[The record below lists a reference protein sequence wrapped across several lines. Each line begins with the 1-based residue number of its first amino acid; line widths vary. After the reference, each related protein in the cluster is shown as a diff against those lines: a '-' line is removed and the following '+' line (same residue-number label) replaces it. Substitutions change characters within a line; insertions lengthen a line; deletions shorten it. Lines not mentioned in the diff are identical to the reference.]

1 MASCTK
7 LFILC
12 YLLLYPHYSIAF
24 DHVTIVNEDS
34 IDKEFDNNIY
44 QKNLFQPTSYLNAG
58 YGTLY
63 EHIGTVYQNVHT
75 HYLIVGMKI
84 PTHKDIPVSPQNAT
98 RKCFME
104 DNFRLTEWRSRA
116 YRQCRFFNGLFNQT
130 LLEGSYLYTKIFQI
144 LHSDIPALL
153 PNQEIRFLSEMEH
166 PLQEVE
172 HDHKTQNGTRSK
184 RSIDDYLTSAE
195 KHRLQTYWSK
205 YGEQLPSD
213 FDTMYASTDC
223 PSCRHKH
230 RDKRFISALLKGLNG
245 VTRGA
250 SIFGRLISSVKKIG
264 GYVFKGI
271 HGLFHHHK
279 VQAIYRAVNTFK
291 KYYSK
296 LKIGELFKFKAY
308 RDLHISKVSLYDKL
322 NKALHQYG
330 NNMNHKVFL
339 RYLREHGN
347 TTWHYDAYD
356 DFDNNWRIGFEMYFL
371 KQGKR
376 LSNLKDFT
384 HKIEHFV
391 QGLDML
397 STGRLSQTLIHPRR
411 LLTLLRKVVRDVTIK
426 NSQFVPLYTELY
438 HYYETHSVSFTNTD
452 QFLIIQIPI
461 FFINN
466 KQAPMD
472 LYKLHTVHVP
482 LDKDTYD
489 GKESKYTRLDL
500 KQNHL
505 AISKEEYIDLTQHQ
519 LNSCLKLHTDYLC
532 PNLRLTASTHV
543 LSCAAAVFQS
553 SPDDKL
559 IRSICKFTYF
569 EHFTPPPAVLETQ
582 DEILL
587 ANLPPKWQL
596 VCDNQIDRPIP
607 LDSAIYAIVNKNDL
621 CTCGISAQH
630 IFLYESMRTCT
641 TPDTSVTLYY
651 THNKA
656 LLAYDTSLNQQKD
669 KDDEQYSIKVPEYR
683 APDIS
688 YQKKSSTLDRSSD
701 LKARKKRNIPDTQT
715 RTTNVTVDDL
725 LSLSFPLSEAVDF
738 METGN
743 TFYIPSTKQVCKRPE
758 RISLPLTQSMDFY
771 FNVVTVINFLTSVI
785 NAIVLT
791 VCYRKR
797 KDLLSGV
804 VTVAMEALA
813 HPKET
818 QALQLSDD
826 VFTTDE
832 PVTLVNNGTTNTQ
845 TYSMSLMVL
854 IALLSMLI
862 TFLLYWIFVLLIQP
876 LMRKSNTCRYLFP
889 CSRRQNN
896 FLTPATDLFLD
907 IVHVNSGE
915 QIRVFL
921 TTITAPACS
930 LSFTGSVKISN
941 FKLSKKNLLTTLNID
956 WHNCLL
962 HYNDHVITLPQKG
975 TAFSF
980 QPNILTSFDRP
991 GPYNIQL
998 LARHMDALLQ
1008 VPHSSELDF
1017 VTASDV
1023 LSFPYRHPVNPT
1035 CPYQQVHDEVLNLMP
1050 LSNTPSASDPTLI
1063 DSAGQREH
1071 FV

>member
-1 MASCTK
+1 
-7 LFILC
+7 
-12 YLLLYPHYSIAF
+12 
-24 DHVTIVNEDS
+24 
-34 IDKEFDNNIY
+34 
-44 QKNLFQPTSYLNAG
+44 
-58 YGTLY
+58 
-63 EHIGTVYQNVHT
+63 
-75 HYLIVGMKI
+75 
-84 PTHKDIPVSPQNAT
+84 
-98 RKCFME
+98 
-104 DNFRLTEWRSRA
+104 
-116 YRQCRFFNGLFNQT
+116 
-130 LLEGSYLYTKIFQI
+130 
-144 LHSDIPALL
+144 
-153 PNQEIRFLSEMEH
+153 MEH

-172 HDHKTQNGTRSK
+172 HDHNTQNAMRSK
-184 RSIDDYLTSAE
+184 RSIEHFLTSAE
-195 KHRLQTYWSK
+195 MHRLQTYWSK

-213 FDTMYASTDC
+213 FDTMYASSDC
-223 PSCRHKH
+223 PSCHHRQ
-230 RDKRFISALLKGLNG
+230 RDKQFISALLKGLNG

-250 SIFGRLISSVKKIG
+250 SIFGRPISSVKKI

-291 KYYSK
+291 KYYHK
-296 LKIGELFKFKAY
+296 LKIGQLFKFKAY
-308 RDLHISKVSLYDKL
+308 CDLHISKVSLYDKL

-330 NNMNHKVFL
+330 NNMNHKIFL
-339 RYLREHGN
+339 RYLCEHSN
-347 TTWHYDAYD
+347 TTWYYDGYE
-356 DFDNNWRIGFEMYFL
+356 DFDKNWRIGFEMFFL
-371 KQGKR
+371 KQGKI

-411 LLTLLRKVVRDVTIK
+411 LLTLLRKVVRDVTMK

-438 HYYETHSVSFTNTD
+438 HYYETHSVSFTNTEEY
-452 QFLIIQIPI
+452 LIIQIPI

-543 LSCAAAVFQS
+543 LSCTVAVFQT
-553 SPDDKL
+553 SPDDSL
-559 IRSICKFTYF
+559 ICSICKFTYY
-569 EHFTPPPAVLETQ
+569 EHFMPPPAVLETQ

-596 VCDNQIDRPIP
+596 VCDNQINRPIP

-621 CTCGISAQH
+621 CSCGISAQH
-630 IFLYESMRTCT
+630 IFLYESMHTCT
-641 TPDTSVTLYY
+641 TPDASVTLYY

-656 LLAYDTSLNQQKD
+656 LLAYDTSLKQH
-669 KDDEQYSIKVPEYR
+669 KDDDARQYSIKVPDYR

-688 YQKKSSTLDRSSD
+688 YQKKSPDLERSSNV
-701 LKARKKRNIPDTQT
+701 KVRKRRNIPDTQVLSN
-715 RTTNVTVDDL
+715 NVTVDDL
-725 LSLSFPLSEAVDF
+725 LYLSFPLSEAVDF

-743 TFYIPSTKQVCKRPE
+743 TFYIPSTKQVCKRPAQVP
-758 RISLPLTQSMDFY
+758 LPLTQSMDFY
-771 FNVVTVINFLTSVI
+771 FNIVTVINFLTSVI

-791 VCYRKR
+791 VCYRKL
-797 KDLLSGV
+797 KDFLSGI
-804 VTVAMEALA
+804 VTVAMETLM

-826 VFTTDE
+826 ILTTDE
-832 PVTLVNNGTTNTQ
+832 PVTLVNNSTTDTQ
-845 TYSMSLMVL
+845 MYSMPLMVL

-876 LMRKSNTCRYLFP
+876 LMRKSNACRYLFP
-889 CSRRQNN
+889 CSRHHND

-941 FKLSKKNLLTTLNID
+941 FRLSKKNLLTTLYID

-975 TAFSF
+975 MAFSF

-1023 LSFPYRHPVNPT
+1023 LSFPYRHPVNTT

-1050 LSNTPSASDPTLI
+1050 LSDTPSALDLTLI
-1063 DSAGQREH
+1063 DSAGQHEH

>member
-1 MASCTK
+1 
-7 LFILC
+7 
-12 YLLLYPHYSIAF
+12 
-24 DHVTIVNEDS
+24 
-34 IDKEFDNNIY
+34 
-44 QKNLFQPTSYLNAG
+44 
-58 YGTLY
+58 
-63 EHIGTVYQNVHT
+63 
-75 HYLIVGMKI
+75 MKI
-84 PTHKDIPVSPQNAT
+84 PTHNDIPVAPQNAT

-104 DNFRLTEWRSRA
+104 DNFRLTSWRSRA
-116 YRQCRFFNGLFNQT
+116 YRQCRFFNRLFNQT
-130 LLEGSYLYTKIFQI
+130 FLEGSYLYTKIFQI

-166 PLQEVE
+166 PLEEFE
-172 HDHKTQNGTRSK
+172 HDHDTQNTTRSK
-184 RSIDDYLTSAE
+184 RSIYDYLTSTE
-195 KHRLQTYWSK
+195 KHRLQSYWNK

-213 FDTMYASTDC
+213 FDTMYATSNC
-223 PSCRHKH
+223 PYCNHKQ
-230 RDKRFISALLKGLNG
+230 RDKRFISTLIKGLSG

-330 NNMNHKVFL
+330 NKMNHKVFL

-356 DFDNNWRIGFEMYFL
+356 DFDKNWRIGFEMFFL

-376 LSNLKDFT
+376 LSNLNDFT

-411 LLTLLRKVVRDVTIK
+411 LLTLLRKVVRDVTIQ

-452 QFLIIQIPI
+452 KFLIVQIPI

-489 GKESKYTRLDL
+489 GKESKYTRLNL

-569 EHFTPPPAVLETQ
+569 KHFTPPPAVLETQ

-607 LDSAIYAIVNKNDL
+607 LDSAIYAVVNKNDL

-656 LLAYDTSLNQQKD
+656 LLAYDTS
-669 KDDEQYSIKVPEYR
+669 
-683 APDIS
+683 
-688 YQKKSSTLDRSSD
+688 
-701 LKARKKRNIPDTQT
+701 
-715 RTTNVTVDDL
+715 
-725 LSLSFPLSEAVDF
+725 
-738 METGN
+738 
-743 TFYIPSTKQVCKRPE
+743 
-758 RISLPLTQSMDFY
+758 
-771 FNVVTVINFLTSVI
+771 
-785 NAIVLT
+785 
-791 VCYRKR
+791 
-797 KDLLSGV
+797 
-804 VTVAMEALA
+804 
-813 HPKET
+813 
-818 QALQLSDD
+818 
-826 VFTTDE
+826 
-832 PVTLVNNGTTNTQ
+832 
-845 TYSMSLMVL
+845 
-854 IALLSMLI
+854 
-862 TFLLYWIFVLLIQP
+862 
-876 LMRKSNTCRYLFP
+876 
-889 CSRRQNN
+889 
-896 FLTPATDLFLD
+896 
-907 IVHVNSGE
+907 
-915 QIRVFL
+915 
-921 TTITAPACS
+921 
-930 LSFTGSVKISN
+930 
-941 FKLSKKNLLTTLNID
+941 SK
-956 WHNCLL
+956 
-962 HYNDHVITLPQKG
+962 
-975 TAFSF
+975 
-980 QPNILTSFDRP
+980 
-991 GPYNIQL
+991 
-998 LARHMDALLQ
+998 
-1008 VPHSSELDF
+1008 
-1017 VTASDV
+1017 
-1023 LSFPYRHPVNPT
+1023 
-1035 CPYQQVHDEVLNLMP
+1035 
-1050 LSNTPSASDPTLI
+1050 
-1063 DSAGQREH
+1063 
-1071 FV
+1071 